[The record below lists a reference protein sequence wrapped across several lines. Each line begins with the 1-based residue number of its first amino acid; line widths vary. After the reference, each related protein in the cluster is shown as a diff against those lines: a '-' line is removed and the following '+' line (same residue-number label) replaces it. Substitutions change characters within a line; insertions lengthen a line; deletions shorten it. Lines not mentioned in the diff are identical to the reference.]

1 MTFTEILENDATR
14 LDATIILD
22 EIRGYLEK
30 AYTNRAFKY
39 YRPDEIGLAIYY
51 DIISKKYDVDD
62 INRAFEYAVYEYDFL
77 QGLERA
83 AFEKIREL
91 AANDYNA
98 KLEEAIANIPTFGD
112 CDQ

>member
-1 MTFTEILENDATR
+1 MTFAEILENNASR
-14 LDATIILD
+14 IDATIVLD

-62 INRAFEYAVYEYDFL
+62 IDRAFAYATHEYDFL
-77 QGLERA
+77 KGLERA

-91 AANDYNA
+91 AAADYSA
-98 KLEEAIANIPTFGD
+98 RLEEAIASIPTFG